1 MVKFISGMVLF
12 LLFLASP
19 LRAEENPAGSI
30 KNLQGAVTVQRQGNT
45 IQAQKGM
52 KIYVKDQIMTGADG
66 SVGMILQDNTI
77 FSLGPGSQLAL
88 EEYAFA
94 PDQGR
99 FGLLVKMIRGSF
111 VYLSG
116 VIGKLAPETI
126 KLETPV
132 GTIAIRG
139 TRFAA
144 KIAGN

>member
-1 MVKFISGMVLF
+1 MVKLISGMILF
-12 LLFLASP
+12 LLLLVSP
-19 LRAEENPAGSI
+19 LLAEENPAGSI
-30 KNLQGAVTVQRQGNT
+30 KNLQGTVSVQRQGNA
-45 IQAQKGM
+45 IPAQKGM
-52 KIYVKDQIMTGADG
+52 KIYVKDHIMTGADG
-66 SVGMILQDNTI
+66 SVGMILLDNTI
-77 FSLGPGSQLAL
+77 FSLGPESQLAL
-88 EEYAFA
+88 EEYTFS

-99 FGLLVKMIRGSF
+99 FGLLVKMIKGSF

-116 VIGKLAPETI
+116 VIGKLAPDAI